1 MYFSLLGHFP
11 TVFLFL
17 SKTMTTTIDQYEGIK
32 STKLRE
38 VFAQANKVC
47 EDVLTEK
54 YLKGDEKGA
63 FDLFQRVSTGLVA
76 NYKDDALAKTWKK
89 NYMSQFLKGY
99 GVGAGR
105 IMSATGTG
113 IDATS
118 INCFVLAVGDS
129 IDGYDE
135 DGNPG
140 IYMTLTH
147 AAVTLR
153 RGGGCGYNFSL
164 IRPRGA
170 FVKGTN
176 SYASGPC
183 SYIDVYDKSCATVE
197 SAGGR
202 RGAQMGIL
210 DINHPDIEE
219 FITAKR
225 TPGRWNYFNVSVFV
239 TDAFMKAREE
249 DADWVLY
256 HKKPPAL
263 GERIEHIVE
272 GHKLGYVYKVVK
284 ARALWKMIMESNY
297 KFAEP
302 GVLFEDTINRDNNLR
317 YIERLKATN
326 PCVTGDTV
334 VLTENGPEFVRNLVN
349 KEVKVFL
356 NGKLYD
362 SSGFYSTGIKAVYE
376 VKTEPGYSLKL
387 TKNHPVM
394 THDGKKFVMKP
405 VEELQKGALLLM
417 NNHSE
422 ANWTSKEAVAD
433 EFMFGLDSGLEYRE
447 LSFEEKI
454 KLFQRSSDY
463 LKGYL
468 QKLEYSKG
476 SIFRCKI
483 PDNSIVTFV
492 FDTEQE
498 AKQTQILYSFVGV
511 KSFITELVDN
521 ETGVKTYELKV
532 NYIKMLVDYV
542 HLLELTYVG
551 EEEVYD
557 IAVRDDVHAFSA
569 NGFYI
574 SNCAEQ
580 PLPANGCCDLG
591 PLDISAFVLNS
602 FTSQATF
609 DAVTFTKA
617 IHTHVRMLDDVLDT
631 TFWPLPAQKAESDSK
646 RRIGVGITGL
656 GTALMYLGIRY
667 GSEESIIF
675 TETLLTQMKE
685 ECYIASSNLA
695 VERGSFPLLDI
706 EKYLEEGTAASRLS
720 ESTKA
725 LIRKQGIRN
734 SHLMSIAPT
743 GTISIAFFDNVSSG
757 IEPAFSLYYTRKVR
771 DRINPSI
778 SHLYPVIDKG
788 LKSYLLHL
796 SNNGEEEKATAIL
809 EKLTK
814 GEKPELPEYFITA
827 LEMSVDE
834 HISVLKVAAPLI
846 DTAISKT
853 VNVPA
858 DYPYEDFEQIYLKAY
873 ESGLKGISTYRPNDI
888 LGSVLQEVKKE
899 EAPVKK
905 ESTLVKDV
913 EEFLYGTIEKLP
925 EKRLKAIRGKI
936 SYMSAEGPEQIYVVV
951 SYLSQG
957 FLVEEG
963 SSSIMSIHRPIEVF
977 ITTHDQG
984 ASPEWLNAQ
993 SISMSLLARSG
1004 LKMFYKN
1011 LENMRSVRSPR
1022 GAIRYDF
1029 GFKEDGT
1036 KYPLWHESSV
1046 AVVAYEVLK
1055 IMHDLNLV
1063 SIQDHRLLSA
1073 KEIIALS
1080 TKVDAETYVPDA
1092 TSEVEITKLPN
1103 EIIHGKQCR
1112 ECGAHAV
1119 IKADGCERCTNCGA
1133 IGSCG

>member
-1 MYFSLLGHFP
+1 
-11 TVFLFL
+11 
-17 SKTMTTTIDQYEGIK
+17 MTQVIPIVIESEILNEAFTQAQ
-32 STKLRE
+32 E
-38 VFAQANKVC
+38 VCV
-47 EDVLTEK
+47 DVLRDK
-54 YLKGDEKGA
+54 YFKAAENEA
-63 FDLFQRVSTGLVA
+63 AMLFERVSSGLVI
-76 NYKDDALAKTWKK
+76 NYKDKVTADIWKK
-89 NYMSQFLKGY
+89 SYLTQFIEGL

-105 IMSATGTG
+105 IMSATGSG
-113 IDATS
+113 IEATS
-118 INCFVLAVGDS
+118 INCFVLAIGDC
-129 IDGYDE
+129 IDGDDE
-135 DGNPG
+135 NGVPG
-140 IYMTLTH
+140 IYKTLTR

-183 SYIDVYDKSCATVE
+183 SYIDVYDRSCATVE

-210 DINHPDIEE
+210 DISHPDIEE

-239 TDAFMKAREE
+239 TDAFMKARLE

-256 HKKPPAL
+256 HAKPPAL
-263 GERIEHIVE
+263 GERVKHIVE
-272 GHKLGYVYKVVK
+272 GHMLGYVYKVVK
-284 ARALWKMIMESNY
+284 ARALWKMIMASNY
-297 KFAEP
+297 NFAEP

-334 VLTENGPEFVRNLVN
+334 IATKEGNRTAKELVGIGNVDLLINGTP
-349 KEVKVFL
+349 
-356 NGKLYD
+356 YP
-362 SSGFYSTGIKAVYE
+362 SSGFYSTGVKSVYLL
-376 VKTEPGYSLKL
+376 KTTCGKELKL
-387 TKNHPVM
+387 TKEH
-394 THDGKKFVMKP
+394 KVMKMTFDENICLMTP
-405 VEELQKGALLLM
+405 AEQLVKGDMILM
-417 NNHSE
+417 HRHEGTDYAGAAPCS
-422 ANWTSKEAVAD
+422 
-433 EFMFGLDSGLEYRE
+433 R
-447 LSFEEKI
+447 FE
-454 KLFQRSSDY
+454 S
-463 LKGYL
+463 
-468 QKLEYSKG
+468 
-476 SIFRCKI
+476 
-483 PDNSIVTFV
+483 
-492 FDTEQE
+492 
-498 AKQTQILYSFVGV
+498 
-511 KSFITELVDN
+511 
-521 ETGVKTYELKV
+521 
-532 NYIKMLVDYV
+532 
-542 HLLELTYVG
+542 LTYLG
-551 EEEVYD
+551 EEEVF
-557 IAVRDDVHAFSA
+557 DVNLYHELHAFSA

-580 PLPANGCCDLG
+580 PLPPNGCCDLG
-591 PLDISAFVLNS
+591 PLNVSAFVNDR
-602 FTSQATF
+602 FTINARF
-609 DAVTFTKA
+609 DVDKFVKAV
-617 IHTHVRMLDDVLDT
+617 HTHVRMLDDVLDT
-631 TFWPLPAQKAESDSK
+631 TFWPLPEQKAESDSK

-656 GTALMYLGIRY
+656 GTALMYMGVRY
-667 GSEESIIF
+667 GSDLSVDFTQRLLTVLKEES
-675 TETLLTQMKE
+675 
-685 ECYIASSNLA
+685 YIASSNLA
-695 VERGSFPLLDI
+695 VERGSFPLLDV

-771 DRINPSI
+771 DRVDQSKH
-778 SHLYPVIDKG
+778 HLYPVIDKG
-788 LKSYLLHL
+788 LKEYLNYLCEQGKTKDAETIL
-796 SNNGEEEKATAIL
+796 LDLKAG
-809 EKLTK
+809 K
-814 GEKPELPEYFITA
+814 KPKLPEYFITA

-834 HISVLKVAAPLI
+834 HISILKVAAPLV

-858 DYPYEDFEQIYLKAY
+858 EYPYEDFEQIYLKAY
-873 ESGLKGISTYRPNDI
+873 ESGLKGISTYRPNNI

-957 FLVEEG
+957 FLVESEKDTVLTV
-963 SSSIMSIHRPIEVF
+963 HRPIEVF